1 MADSAPLTPKNTDMP
16 RVAAAFRRQDFV
28 EAAVK
33 VIAEHGAAG
42 ATTRRIAAAAGSPLA
57 SLHYVFHTKDDLFL
71 AVFDSLL
78 EQTMRPATDSLRQ
91 LPLGELAAW
100 QLRYGMDWMLQHPDY
115 ARAQAELFYWA
126 MNNNRPLALEPY
138 KVSMRNALDFLV
150 DATGGR
156 FELSMLESL
165 ARLNLSLIDGLLT
178 AWFAYDDL
186 ERIQADIDAACAAV
200 ALYGAQ
206 LEQRHRAQA
215 SAREAQAV

>member
-1 MADSAPLTPKNTDMP
+1 MP
-16 RVAAAFRRQDFV
+16 RIAAVYRRQDFV

-71 AVFDSLL
+71 AVYVSLM
-78 EQTMRPATDSLRQ
+78 EQTAGKPTDAVRE

-100 QLRYGMDWMLQHPDY
+100 QLRFAMDWMLRHPAY

-126 MNNNRPLALEPY
+126 MNNNRQLAVEPY
-138 KVSMRNALDFLV
+138 ELSMRNAMDFLV

-156 FELSMLESL
+156 HARSLLEQL
-165 ARLNLSLIDGLLT
+165 ARLNLALIDGLLT
-178 AWFAYDDL
+178 SWFAYDD
-186 ERIQADIDAACAAV
+186 EARVQADIDAACEAV
-200 ALYGAQ
+200 VLFGAR
-206 LEQRHRAQA
+206 LEQR
-215 SAREAQAV
+215 ARTGLA